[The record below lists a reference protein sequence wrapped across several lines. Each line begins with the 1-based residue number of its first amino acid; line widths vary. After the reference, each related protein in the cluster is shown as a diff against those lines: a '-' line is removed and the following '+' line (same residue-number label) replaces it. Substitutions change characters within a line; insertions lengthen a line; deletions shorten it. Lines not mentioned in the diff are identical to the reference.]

1 MNFKTLI
8 ASTLTAASITL
19 TGCGDGGARSTAQP
33 AAPATGDHGHNHAEG
48 EACPLCAAAAEA
60 AAKEKAA
67 KDAEA
72 KGPQLLDITV
82 NSITGTPVDLKQ
94 YQGQVVMIVNVAS
107 RCGFTKQYDGLQS
120 LFANRKDSGLVILG
134 FPSNDFMGQEPGT
147 NAEIAEFCRANFG
160 VTFPMFEK
168 IAVKGDGAHEL
179 FKRLTLAAREMGGEP
194 SWNFTKYVI
203 GRDGKLAARFGP
215 RVAPDAK
222 ELTETLDRLLAA
234 KAAPK
239 VEGTPAAP
247 N

>member
-1 MNFKTLI
+1 MNAKTLI
-8 ASTLTAASITL
+8 AWTITAASITL
-19 TGCGDGGARSTAQP
+19 AGCGDGGARSTAQP
-33 AAPATGDHGHNHAEG
+33 AAPAQHEHGHNHAEG
-48 EACPLCAAAAEA
+48 ESCPLCAAAAEA

-72 KGPQLLDITV
+72 KRPQLLDITV
-82 NSITGTPVDLKQ
+82 NSIAGAPVNLAQ
-94 YQGQVVMIVNVAS
+94 FQGQVVMIVNVAS
-107 RCGFTKQYDGLQS
+107 RCGFTKQYEGLQS
-120 LFANRKDSGLVILG
+120 LYGKHKDAGLVILG

-194 SWNFTKYVI
+194 SWNFTKYLI

-215 RVAPDAK
+215 RVSPDAK
-222 ELTETLDRLLAA
+222 ELTETIDRLLAA
-234 KAAPK
+234 KASPK
-239 VEGTPAAP
+239 AEGTPAAP
-247 N
+247 K